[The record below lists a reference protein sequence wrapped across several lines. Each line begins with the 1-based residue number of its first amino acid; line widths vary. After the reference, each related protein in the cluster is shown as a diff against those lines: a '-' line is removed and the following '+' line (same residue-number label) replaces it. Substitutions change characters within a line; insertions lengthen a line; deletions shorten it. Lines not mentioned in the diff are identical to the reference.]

1 MTNELDSYSI
11 ECINAIQVQFIHGK
25 EDMDTIRIKHSF
37 HRVLPLIALTLIV
50 TSETTW
56 AERKPEPKAVILKP
70 KAGQVLTDRINVQLK
85 LPAKLSGP
93 VYTGLGGPPWIKLEQ
108 VEDSNEWKGQLN
120 SKMVP
125 NGNQKLIVKTANK
138 RSDVALDVK
147 VENPLKIYFADLHS
161 HTGFSDGTFL
171 PFVAHDYARRIAKLD
186 IFVLTDHL
194 EYVDDT
200 EWLDMREAACD
211 ASKDGKFVAIPGLE
225 WTKKIGHMNIYDPKT
240 RRWPLDLA
248 GFYKAAAEDGV
259 TCKFNHPGTG
269 EKVFNGMAYS
279 EIGDRAVQ
287 LIEVRRPEEETAY
300 IRALKLGWHI
310 APDGSDDTHNPSW
323 GSRFA
328 WSGVLMP
335 GLSKRNVLDALK
347 NRRCYSTLDRNC
359 TLRFKVNDAIMG
371 AIIPD
376 LASSVKVMVAV
387 NDPDEGDLITKI
399 ELFEDGMVV
408 QTDEPKANNRR
419 WRTMFEPKP
428 GRHYYF
434 VKITQKDENLLWSA
448 PVWVT
453 VSESKQH

>member
-1 MTNELDSYSI
+1 MNTRKI
-11 ECINAIQVQFIHGK
+11 EHFFQLVI
-25 EDMDTIRIKHSF
+25 TI
-37 HRVLPLIALTLIV
+37 IALTLV
-50 TSETTW
+50 VPLETIL
-56 AERKPEPKAVILKP
+56 AERKPEPKAEIVQP
-70 KAGQVLTDRINVQLK
+70 KAGQVLSGRVNVQLK
-85 LPAKLSGP
+85 LPAERTGP
-93 VYTGLGGPPWIKLEQ
+93 VYAGLGGPPWIKLEQ

-120 SKMVP
+120 SRMVP
-125 NGNQKLIVKTANK
+125 NGDQKVIIKTINK
-138 RSDVALDVK
+138 RSDAALNVK
-147 VENPLKIYFADLHS
+147 VENPLRIYFADLHS

-171 PFVAHDYARRIAKLD
+171 PFVAHDYARRVAKLD

-200 EWLDMREAACD
+200 EWLDMREAAWD
-211 ASKDGKFVAIPGLE
+211 ASEDGKFVSIPGLE

-248 GFYKAAAEDGV
+248 GFYKAAAEAGV

-287 LIEVRRPEEETAY
+287 LMEVRREEEEAAY

-310 APDGSDDTHNPSW
+310 APDGSDDTHNPNW

-347 NRRCYSTLDRNC
+347 NRRCYSTRDRNC
-359 TLRFKVNDAIMG
+359 TLRFNVNDATMG
-371 AIIPD
+371 QIIHEP
-376 LASSVKVMVAV
+376 AENVKVIVAV

-399 ELFEDGMVV
+399 EIFEDGIVV
-408 QTDEPKANNRR
+408 QTDEPKSNNRR
-419 WRTMFEPKP
+419 WRTTFKP
-428 GRHYYF
+428 MPGGHYYF
-434 VKITQKDENLLWSA
+434 VKITQKDENMLWSA

-453 VSESKQH
+453 VVDD